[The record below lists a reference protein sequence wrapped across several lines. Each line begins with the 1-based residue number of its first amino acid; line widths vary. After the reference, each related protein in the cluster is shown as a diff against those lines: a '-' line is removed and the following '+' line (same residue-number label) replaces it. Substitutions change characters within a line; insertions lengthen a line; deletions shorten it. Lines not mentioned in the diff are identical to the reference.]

1 MPLRRLALIL
11 SAALAACSS
20 GTQQSAQDDVVAAWA
35 AAPSDTFNGIV
46 PAGATLRQFIT
57 PHAAGTRVRLRL
69 SNRLGTEPV
78 NLSQVTVGRRDR
90 GSVLHAES
98 LRTLA
103 FNGKQAVVIAPG
115 ETVISDFV
123 DLEFQPFDKLGISLT
138 AASTLRNLP
147 RHYQSLEIPY
157 LSLAGDAA
165 FLPLPLEQASN
176 WFLISALEV
185 QGSEARHT
193 VVALGD
199 SLTDGYVPAAL
210 CGGILGSPFVIGRDQ
225 RYPDYLQRRLF
236 AAGRTELSVV
246 SAGIAGNRVNADG
259 FSPEHG
265 PALLSRLQPDVLDLP
280 NVRTVIL
287 LQGINDLGLQLAP
300 SAEQLVAGLA
310 ATVRQLKAGGVRVV
324 LGTITPGRGFCTG
337 PLSLLDPLTLGILSG
352 SAAVD
357 AARQQVN
364 QWVRSGASGA
374 DAVLDADACLRDPLN
389 PSYLARAYDSG
400 DHLHPNVSGY
410 EALAGCVD
418 LEAL

>member
-1 MPLRRLALIL
+1 M
-11 SAALAACSS
+11 
-20 GTQQSAQDDVVAAWA
+20 
-35 AAPSDTFNGIV
+35 
-46 PAGATLRQFIT
+46 RQFIT
-57 PHAAGTRVRLRL
+57 PHAGGTRLRLKL
-69 SNRLGTEPV
+69 SNRLGAQPV
-78 NLSQVTVGRRDR
+78 ELSRVTVGLRDR
-90 GSVLHAES
+90 GPALHPES
-98 LRTLA
+98 LRTLT
-103 FNGKQAVVIAPG
+103 FDGKPAIRLAPG
-115 ETVISDFV
+115 ETVTSDFV
-123 DLEFQPFDKLGISLT
+123 DLAVQPFDKLGISFT
-138 AASTLRNLP
+138 AASNLRNLP
-147 RHYQSLEIPY
+147 RHYQALEIPY

-176 WFLISALEV
+176 WFLVSALEV
-185 QGSEARHT
+185 QGGAARHT

-210 CGGILGSPFVIGRDQ
+210 CGGILGSPFVIGQDQ

-236 AAGRTELSVV
+236 AAGRTQLSVV
-246 SAGIAGNRVNADG
+246 NAGIAGNRVNADG

-265 PALLSRLQPDVLDLP
+265 PALLSRLQQDVLDLP

-300 SAEQLVAGLA
+300 SAEPLIAGLSA
-310 ATVRQLKAGGVRVV
+310 AVSQLKAGGVRVV

-337 PLSLLDPLTLGILSG
+337 PLSALDPLTPGVLSG

-357 AARQQVN
+357 GARQQVN
-364 QWVRSGASGA
+364 QWIRGGASGA

-410 EALAGCVD
+410 EALAGCVA